1 MLKNQQKDFNFK
13 KYQKLSIEPSHA
25 NKINS
30 LLSLDQ
36 IPVQGWRLSEVKNK
50 VSLDFGLNPIK
61 FLYFRIMKI
70 AFVMILN
77 LTQTTILKLVDL
89 KQFQNRMTDINFKK
103 TNGISLDRSTNIINQ
118 LREVS
123 YLSQN

>member
-50 VSLDFGLNPIK
+50 VSFNFGLNSIK

-70 AFVMILN
+70 ASVMILN

>member
-50 VSLDFGLNPIK
+50 VSLDFGLNTVK

>member
-1 MLKNQQKDFNFK
+1 MLKNQQKDFISK

>member
-50 VSLDFGLNPIK
+50 VSFNFGLNSIK

-70 AFVMILN
+70 ASVMILN
-77 LTQTTILKLVDL
+77 LTQTTILKSVDL

>member
-1 MLKNQQKDFNFK
+1 MLKNQQKDFISK

-70 AFVMILN
+70 ASVMILN

>member
-1 MLKNQQKDFNFK
+1 MLKNQQKDLISK

-50 VSLDFGLNPIK
+50 VSFNFGLNSIK

-70 AFVMILN
+70 ASVMILN
-77 LTQTTILKLVDL
+77 LTQTTILKSVDL

-123 YLSQN
+123 S